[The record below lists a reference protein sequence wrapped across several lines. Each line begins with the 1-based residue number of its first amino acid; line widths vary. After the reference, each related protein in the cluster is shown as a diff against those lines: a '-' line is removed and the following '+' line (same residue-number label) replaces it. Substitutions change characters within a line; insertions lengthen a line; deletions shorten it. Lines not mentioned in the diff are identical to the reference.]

1 MEIEVS
7 GRNINVGDAL
17 TTHVE
22 ERLDQIADKY
32 FARSLD
38 AQTVFN
44 KEGHLYR
51 ADVSLHPNQGI
62 SLQSRGEASEPYAAF
77 EEAADRVEKQLR
89 RYKRRL
95 KNHHASNKTIAAD
108 LMARDAVF
116 APEPEQE
123 DIGAANGHDV
133 ATSEQDDPPIIIA
146 ETTRGIPSVSVG
158 DAVMLM
164 DLGDVPTLMFR
175 NVKSGQLE
183 VVYRRPDGNIGW
195 ISPSEVQ

>member
-1 MEIEVS
+1 MEIKVS

-32 FARSLD
+32 FTRSID

-62 SLQSRGEASEPYAAF
+62 SLQSRGEAAEPYAAF
-77 EEAADRVEKQLR
+77 EEAAERVEKQLR

-95 KNHHASNKTIAAD
+95 KNHHAANRVLEEA
-108 LMARDAVF
+108 MAREAVV
-116 APEPEQE
+116 APEPDHGEVN
-123 DIGAANGHDV
+123 GANGHAADD
-133 ATSEQDDPPIIIA
+133 AGHDDPPIIIA
-146 ETTRGIPSVSVG
+146 ETKRGIPKVSVG

-175 NVKSGQLE
+175 NAKSDQLE
-183 VVYRRPDGNIGW
+183 VVYRREDGNIGW
-195 ISPSEVQ
+195 ISPSEG